1 MNSKPTLTEK
11 EIRNKFL
18 DFFASKDHQIVPSSS
33 LVPHDDPTLLF
44 TNAGM
49 NQFKEIFLGNE
60 KQNYIRATSSQRCVR
75 AGGKHNDLENVGYT
89 ARHLTFFEMLGNFS
103 FGDYFKKEAITF
115 AWELLTEVYKIP
127 TQKLLVT
134 VYKEDKEAFDIWS
147 NEINLP
153 DEKII
158 LIGDNK
164 GSKYASDNFWMMGD
178 TGPCGPCSEI
188 FYDHGESHFGGPP
201 GSKDEDGD
209 RFIEIWNLVFMQYNR
224 DEQGKMNPLPK
235 PSVDTGM
242 GLERISAVLQDV
254 HSNYEI
260 DLFKKLI
267 IEIANITD
275 TKDLNHN
282 SLKVIADHI
291 RTTTYLI
298 NDGVLPANEG
308 RGYVLR
314 RIIRRAIRHGYK
326 LGCRKPFFNKLA
338 HLVLELMDD
347 LKNISSSKLNS
358 ISKEI
363 LLEEERFFV
372 TIENGMSILN
382 TAIKETQNKKL
393 KMLDGEVAFKLH
405 DTYGFPLDLTADI
418 CRENKIKVDTKTFE
432 ISMKS
437 QKTMARESGKF
448 KQIKTLLYN
457 GKTTDF
463 VGYQEIQSS
472 SNILAIFKNDLEVK
486 EVNKSDEAVIILDK
500 TPFYAESG
508 GQIGDQ
514 GILDSEMGEFH
525 VSDTIKIKK
534 DVFGHI
540 GKVTSGFLKV
550 NQKIEA
556 QIDNKRRD
564 DIRRNHSVTHL
575 LHKALKIVL
584 GDHVEQKG
592 SLVDNQKT
600 RFDFSHTKPISNEEL
615 NKIES
620 IVNNEILMNTKTNT
634 EMMPIEKAKT
644 SGALMLFGEKYES
657 DVRVLTIG
665 NSMELCGGTHVQNT
679 GDIGLFKI
687 YSETGVASGVRR
699 IEGVSG
705 YNLMNLLNEQ
715 INLINKISKDL
726 NTNTKEMPSKIS
738 SILKQLKDNEKIQTQ
753 LKSQL
758 ALNQTDEL
766 INKTIKINDYDF
778 LSEVIDGQEP
788 NELRGMIDK
797 LKQKLKTA
805 VIILCSVK
813 DKNVTFAVGVTDNLT
828 DKIDAGTIAKT
839 LGEKVGGKG
848 GGRKN
853 MAMAGGTNKELVLEA
868 FKLVQ
873 KNLSK

>member
-338 HLVLELMDD
+338 HIVLELMDD

-766 INKTIKINDYDF
+766 INKKIKINDYDF

-853 MAMAGGTNKELVLEA
+853 MAMAGGTNTELVLEA

>member
-224 DEQGKMNPLPK
+224 DKQGKMNLLPK

-540 GKVTSGFLKV
+540 GKVKSGFLKV

-766 INKTIKINDYDF
+766 INKKIKINDYDF

-853 MAMAGGTNKELVLEA
+853 MAMAGGTNTELVLEA

>member
-525 VSDTIKIKK
+525 VSDTVKIKK

-715 INLINKISKDL
+715 INLINRISKDL

-766 INKTIKINDYDF
+766 INKTIKINDYVF

>member
-1 MNSKPTLTEK
+1 MNSKLNLTEK

-33 LVPHDDPTLLF
+33 LVPLDDPTLLF

-127 TQKLLVT
+127 TEKLLVT

-188 FYDHGESHFGGPP
+188 FYDHGESYFGGPP

-275 TKDLNHN
+275 TKDLTHN

-326 LGCRKPFFNKLA
+326 LGCKKPFFNKLA

-448 KQIKTLLYN
+448 KQIKTLLYD
-457 GKTTDF
+457 GKTTEF
-463 VGYQEIQSS
+463 VGYQEIHSS
-472 SNILAIFKNDLEVK
+472 SKILAIFKNDLEVK

-514 GILDSEMGEFH
+514 GILDSEMGEFY

-540 GKVTSGFLKV
+540 GKVKSGFLKV
-550 NQKIEA
+550 NQKIKA

-634 EMMPIEKAKT
+634 EMMPIDKAKT

-715 INLINKISKDL
+715 INLINRISKDL

-738 SILKQLKDNEKIQTQ
+738 SILKQIKDNEKIQTQ

-758 ALNQTDEL
+758 ALNHTDEL

-853 MAMAGGTNKELVLEA
+853 MAMAGGTNTELVLEA

-873 KNLSK
+873 NNLSK

>member
-525 VSDTIKIKK
+525 VSDTVKIKK

-766 INKTIKINDYDF
+766 INKKIKINDYDF

>member
-525 VSDTIKIKK
+525 VSDTVKIKK

-726 NTNTKEMPSKIS
+726 NTNTKEIPSKIS

-758 ALNQTDEL
+758 ALNQSEEL

-853 MAMAGGTNKELVLEA
+853 MAMAGGTNTELVLEA

>member
-33 LVPHDDPTLLF
+33 LVPLDDPTLLF

-188 FYDHGESHFGGPP
+188 FYDHGESYFGGPP

-267 IEIANITD
+267 VEIANITD

-326 LGCRKPFFNKLA
+326 LGCKKPFFNKLA

-448 KQIKTLLYN
+448 KQIKTLLYD

-463 VGYQEIQSS
+463 VGYQEIHSS
-472 SNILAIFKNDLEVK
+472 SKILAIFKNDLEVK

-540 GKVTSGFLKV
+540 GKVKSGFLKV
-550 NQKIEA
+550 NQKIKA

-715 INLINKISKDL
+715 INLINRISKDL

>member
-1 MNSKPTLTEK
+1 MKNKIILTEK

-18 DFFASKDHQIVPSSS
+18 DFFASKGHEIVPSSS

-60 KQNYIRATSSQRCVR
+60 KKSYLRATSSQRCVR

-127 TQKLLVT
+127 SSKLSVT
-134 VYKEDKEAFDIWS
+134 VYKEDKEAFEIWS

-153 DEKII
+153 KDKII

-188 FYDHGESHFGGPP
+188 FYDHGEDYFGGPP

-224 DEQGKMNPLPK
+224 DEFGKMNLLPK

-267 IEIANITD
+267 AEIGNITN

-291 RTTTYLI
+291 RTSTYLI
-298 NDGVLPANEG
+298 RDGVLPANEG

-326 LGCRKPFFNKLA
+326 LGCKKPFFNKLVPF
-338 HLVLELMDD
+338 VLKLMDD
-347 LKNISSSKLNS
+347 DKNVTNSKIKS
-358 ISKEI
+358 IEKEI
-363 LLEEERFFV
+363 FLEEERFFV
-372 TIENGMSILN
+372 TIENGMSILDN
-382 TAIKETQNKKL
+382 AIKETQNKNL
-393 KMLDGEVAFKLH
+393 KMLDGEIAFKLH

-418 CRENKIKVDTKTFE
+418 CRENKIDVDIKTFE

-448 KQIKTLLYN
+448 KQIKTLTYE
-457 GKTTDF
+457 GKETEF
-463 VGYQEIQSS
+463 LGYKENNSS
-472 SNILAIFKNDLEVK
+472 SKILAIYKNDVEVDEINSK
-486 EVNKSDEAVIILDK
+486 DEAILILDK

-508 GQIGDQ
+508 GQVGDQ
-514 GILDSEMGEFH
+514 GVIESENDQFT
-525 VSDTIKIKK
+525 VQDTIKIKK
-534 DVFGHI
+534 NVYGHI
-540 GKVTSGFLKV
+540 GKVKSGSFRI
-550 NQKIEA
+550 NQKIKA
-556 QIDNKRRD
+556 QIDIERRNH
-564 DIRRNHSVTHL
+564 IKRNHSVTHL

-592 SLVDNQKT
+592 SLVDNLKT

-615 NKIES
+615 NEVET
-620 IVNNEILMNTKTNT
+620 IVNNEILLNKRTNT
-634 EMMPIEKAKT
+634 EMMAIDQAKE
-644 SGALMLFGEKYES
+644 SGALMLFGEKYDS

-665 NSMELCGGTHVQNT
+665 NSIELCGGTHVEST

-687 YSETGVASGVRR
+687 YSESGVASGVRR

-715 INLINKISKDL
+715 TELLNKISKDL
-726 NTNTKEMPSKIS
+726 NTNTMEIPSKIT
-738 SILKQLKDNEKIQTQ
+738 SILTQIKDNEKIQNQ

-766 INKTIKINDYDF
+766 ISKAIKIND
-778 LSEVIDGQEP
+778 L
-788 NELRGMIDK
+788 
-797 LKQKLKTA
+797 
-805 VIILCSVK
+805 II
-813 DKNVTFAVGVTDNLT
+813 
-828 DKIDAGTIAKT
+828 
-839 LGEKVGGKG
+839 
-848 GGRKN
+848 
-853 MAMAGGTNKELVLEA
+853 
-868 FKLVQ
+868 
-873 KNLSK
+873 